1 MKTKF
6 ISKKIKYDGS
16 QLKPLFAYENW
27 GVLGDSIISWVGAC
41 DVQLDHMIDL
51 EDKITHSKI
60 CGDEMLHFII
70 EIFNESLLAAVSL
83 QRLLASM
90 VRDEIFKINK
100 KLLPENFIREGD
112 DLYLI
117 KNNKKLAKK
126 LKLSISIASK
136 SSVSV
141 QIHFA
146 VNIINS
152 GTPVPTSCLGD
163 FKIKP
168 ELFAKNVMTAFKKEF
183 DSTVEA
189 TQKVKPL
196 VC

>member
-1 MKTKF
+1 MKIKF

-16 QLKPLFAYENW
+16 QLKPLFAYENL
-27 GVLGDSIISWVGAC
+27 GVMGNSVISWVGEC
-41 DVQLDHMIDL
+41 NVELNHMIDL
-51 EDKITHSKI
+51 EDKISHSKI

-70 EIFNESLLAAVSL
+70 EIFDDSLLSAVCL
-83 QRLLASM
+83 QRLFASI
-90 VRDEIFKINK
+90 VRDQIFLADK
-100 KLLPENFIREGD
+100 KLKPLNFIREGD

-117 KNNKKLAKK
+117 KSKKR

-136 SSVSV
+136 SAVSV

-146 VNIINS
+146 MNIVNS

-168 ELFAKNVMTAFKKEF
+168 SSLAKAVMSAFTKEF
-183 DSTVEA
+183 DSVIDA
-189 TQKVKPL
+189 TQKVRPL
-196 VC
+196 I